1 MTKKKPVSKGKN
13 KVGRPKSKVKRKPA
27 AKQLDDSSYFKLL
40 GDIEKKRID
49 DIVSGKQVAIGE
61 VRALNSNGVLEH
73 ETLIKNN
80 KGKLVPE
87 YKLIKKGR
95 PSARRPPV
103 KTEMRECTKC
113 GAKAEIAVDIAGEY
127 CYNSKKVDSPK
138 PFFTCGRCG

>member
-1 MTKKKPVSKGKN
+1 MTKKKPVTKGKN
-13 KVGRPKSKVKRKPA
+13 KVGRPKGKGKSI
-27 AKQLDDSSYFKLL
+27 AKKLNDNSYFKLL
-40 GDIEKKRID
+40 ADIEKKRVD
-49 DIVSGKQVAIGE
+49 DIIAGKQVVMGE
-61 VRALNSNGVLEH
+61 VKALNSDGVLEH

-95 PSARRPPV
+95 PSTRRPPV

-113 GAKAEIAVDIAGEY
+113 GAKAEISVDIAGEY
-127 CYNSKKVDSPK
+127 CYDSKKVDSPK